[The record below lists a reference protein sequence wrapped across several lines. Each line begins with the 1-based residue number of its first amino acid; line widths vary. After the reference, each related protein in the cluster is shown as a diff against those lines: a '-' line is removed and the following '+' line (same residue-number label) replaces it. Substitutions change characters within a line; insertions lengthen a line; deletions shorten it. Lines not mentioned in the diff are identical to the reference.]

1 MLERKNNLLK
11 KFTLFFLFCMPIFDT
26 IWFYSKWTTAVRVGI
41 IFLIFIFT
49 LIFYKQSRKKS
60 LFLWSWYLLCGIY
73 FIINYYHSFDFFA
86 LQPNFSNYSG
96 YQELLTILK
105 LMCLPTLLFSLYYQ
119 KFNKKEYLFII
130 KSWVIIIAGSIILT
144 NLFKISLSSYGT
156 NVISYNIFE
165 WNKGLYYIKT
175 ASRGFFIYANQV
187 ALIMVM
193 LLVIAFYMTA
203 FVNLKNIIY
212 LILLSLA
219 MLMLGTRV
227 SSLGGLLI
235 LMLLFLSY
243 FVYQIY
249 KKEKINWQILFIL
262 IPILVWGLLL
272 FTVSPYQNR
281 NVELDQVNEID
292 AHEDMINSSKLENA
306 LIKHDIKETKDK
318 ISYVDTYVDN
328 NKLPK
333 KFYQSYYSYVYDPD
347 FWYDFV
353 LNTPNEKINYRYIET
368 SIIKRVV
375 QIDDRTSDIWFGI
388 SNTRIQNI
396 VNIERDFLLHY
407 YAFGIVG
414 CIILLCIYPILL
426 VSNFITLIKKKD
438 YLSFICLINI
448 VLFTSIAYLTG
459 NILNSIN
466 MLIYFA
472 FIMAIKF
479 QKGS

>member
-49 LIFYKQSRKKS
+49 LVFHKDSRKKS
-60 LFLWSWYLLCGIY
+60 LFLWGWYLLCGIY

-86 LQPNFSNYSG
+86 LQPNFFNYSG

-119 KFNKKEYLFII
+119 KFTKKEYLFIV
-130 KSWVIIIAGSIILT
+130 KSWIIIIAGSIILT
-144 NLFKISLSSYGT
+144 NIFKVSLSSYGT

-165 WNKGLYYIKT
+165 WNKNLYYIKT
-175 ASRGFFIYANQV
+175 ASRGFFIYANQT

-193 LLVIAFYMTA
+193 LLIIAFYMTA
-203 FVNLKNIIY
+203 FENFKSIIY
-212 LILLSLA
+212 LILLCIA

-235 LMLLFLSY
+235 FLLLFLSY
-243 FVYQIY
+243 FVYQII
-249 KKEKINWQILFIL
+249 KKEKINWKILFTL
-262 IPILVWGLLL
+262 IPMLVWGLLL
-272 FTVSPYQNR
+272 FTVAPYQNR

-292 AHEDMINSSKLENA
+292 AHEDMTSSSKLKKA
-306 LIKHDIKETKDK
+306 LIKHDIDETKDK
-318 ISYVDTYVDN
+318 IAFVDSYVDN

-353 LNTPNEKINYRYIET
+353 LNTPNEKINYRYIEI

-375 QIDDRTSDIWFGI
+375 QIDDRKSDIWFGI

-396 VNIERDFLLHY
+396 VNVERDFLLHY

-414 CIILLCIYPILL
+414 SIILLCIYPIIL
-426 VSNFITLIKKKD
+426 VVNGIAFVKKKD

-448 VLFTSIAYLTG
+448 GLFTSIAYLTG

-472 FIMAIKF
+472 FIVVIRF
-479 QKGS
+479 QENT